1 MTRLISYLRVS
12 TKRQGLSG
20 LGIEAQRAAVEA
32 HAKVLGASIEGEY
45 LEVEKGRR
53 KDRPELA
60 KPVSH
65 AKRTK
70 ATLVVAKL
78 DRLSRNAGFLLA
90 LRDSGLPLIFCDMPG
105 ANELTVG
112 IMAVVAE
119 AEGKMISQRTK
130 DALQAAKRRGLKLGS
145 ARPDHWKGR
154 EDRRR
159 AGAIAGGQAAGEA
172 HRRAA
177 DESYSDLI
185 PTLKDLRAK
194 GQSLQTIADELNA
207 QGHTTRRGKPWSAM
221 QVSRVL
227 KRAA

>member
-1 MTRLISYLRVS
+1 M
-12 TKRQGLSG
+12 
-20 LGIEAQRAAVEA
+20 
-32 HAKVLGASIEGEY
+32 
-45 LEVEKGRR
+45 EVESGKR

-60 KPVSH
+60 KATSH

-78 DRLSRNAGFLLA
+78 DRLSRNAGFLFA

-112 IMAVVAE
+112 IMAVVAD

-145 ARPDHWKGR
+145 ARSDHWKGR
-154 EDRRR
+154 EDRRQ

-177 DESYSDLI
+177 DASYGDLI

-194 GQSLQTIADELNA
+194 GQSLQNIADELNA